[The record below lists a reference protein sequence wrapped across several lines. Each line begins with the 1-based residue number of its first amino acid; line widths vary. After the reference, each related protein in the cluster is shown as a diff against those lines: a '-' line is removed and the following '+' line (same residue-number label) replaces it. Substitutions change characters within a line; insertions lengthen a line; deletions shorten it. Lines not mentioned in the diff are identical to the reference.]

1 MENKLLWALESGK
14 FKLAKILIQGGH
26 DVNFCT
32 NAGTSPLM
40 IACKLVARDQ
50 HVHEKLEIISK
61 LLAKEANINATDNK
75 GRTALAYAM
84 HARCKATIQML
95 KNQGL
100 VITIDA
106 KMKRR
111 KGNDKRIWNSFDL
124 DEE

>member
-32 NAGTSPLM
+32 DAGTSPLM
-40 IACKLVARDQ
+40 IACKLFTRDQ
-50 HVHEKLEIISK
+50 DVHEKLEIIST
-61 LLAKEANINATDNK
+61 LLANKANINAIDNK

-95 KNQGL
+95 KNKGL
-100 VITIDA
+100 FITIDA
-106 KMKRR
+106 KMKRME
-111 KGNDKRIWNSFDL
+111 GSDKKIWNSFDL
-124 DEE
+124 EE

>member
-14 FKLAKILIQGGH
+14 FKLATILIQGGH

-32 NAGTSPLM
+32 NTGSSPLM
-40 IACKLVARDQ
+40 LACKLVARDQ
-50 HVHEKLEIISK
+50 DVYEKLQIISK
-61 LLAKEANINATDNK
+61 ILAHKANINARDNK

-106 KMKRR
+106 KMKMI
-111 KGNDKRIWNSFDL
+111 KGNDKKVWNSFDL